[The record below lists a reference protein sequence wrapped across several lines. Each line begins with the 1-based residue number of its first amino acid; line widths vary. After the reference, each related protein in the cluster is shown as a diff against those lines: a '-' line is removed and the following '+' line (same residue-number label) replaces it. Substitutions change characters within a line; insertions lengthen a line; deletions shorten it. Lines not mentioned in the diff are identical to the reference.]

1 MHTAQGLGT
10 IVAMRPRLS
19 WVQSSQTV
27 VGPARAPVLRKQKT
41 QSPSKTTHP
50 CAHNEFRCWLNGLVG
65 KGGSGEVRAHIR
77 PFGLKG
83 CALPKRTHPP
93 TTFEELLRAW
103 ARGTFVAMRPRLSW
117 VQSAQTVVG
126 PARAPVL
133 RKQKTQSPSKIT
145 HPCAHSEFHCDFL
158 ECVYPHNEG
167 LLAASCHG
175 VVRRFVRHR
184 WRVLDPH
191 VSLSVVWFWQ
201 KLYVTVV
208 LITFS
213 SRVLITFSLS
223 LSVHLHLFRNV
234 IRTAVRCDCA
244 SYS

>member
-10 IVAMRPRLS
+10 IAAMRPRLS
-19 WVQSSQTV
+19 WVQSAQTV

-65 KGGSGEVRAHIR
+65 KGGSGKVRAHIR

-103 ARGTFVAMRPRLSW
+103 ARGTIAAMRPRLSW
-117 VQSAQTVVG
+117 VQSAQTVEG

-133 RKQKTQSPSKIT
+133 RKQKTQSPSETT
-145 HPCAHSEFHCDFL
+145 HPCAHNEFHGNFF
-158 ECVYPHNEG
+158 PATAGRHKMPRFGSTSPG
-167 LLAASCHG
+167 LKAPPLGAGVGFRDSPPGPPSCPPRGKEHVAPPMSDPGPSLGPSQAAMLNALA
-175 VVRRFVRHR
+175 
-184 WRVLDPH
+184 L
-191 VSLSVVWFWQ
+191 LSNI
-201 KLYVTVV
+201 LALLRLTG
-208 LITFS
+208 
-213 SRVLITFSLS
+213 
-223 LSVHLHLFRNV
+223 
-234 IRTAVRCDCA
+234 
-244 SYS
+244 